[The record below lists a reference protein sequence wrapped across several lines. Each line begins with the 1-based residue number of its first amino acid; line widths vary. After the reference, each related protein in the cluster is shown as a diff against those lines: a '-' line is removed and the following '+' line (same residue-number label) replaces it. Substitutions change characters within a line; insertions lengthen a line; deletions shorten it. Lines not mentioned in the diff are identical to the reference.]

1 MGNVLFAPPCG
12 TCTPD
17 PRGTRSRARRRG
29 AAAAVAP
36 RWCRHPRT
44 GSECTLPTT
53 IGMCATAESNP
64 RNERPP
70 ASGGLSVILGTMTI
84 GGQATAAVGGLMLR
98 AFAAALQSASE
109 SDAPVTLQVDT
120 ARTYTV
126 QY

>member
-1 MGNVLFAPPCG
+1 MALAPA
-12 TCTPD
+12 
-17 PRGTRSRARRRG
+17 PRRRARRG
-29 AAAAVAP
+29 AAARPSVVPAP
-36 RWCRHPRT
+36 T